1 MSDESRTGRRF
12 EVCLPIKVKGTSEG
26 QSFEGVTDNVS
37 AAGVYIR
44 GDASF
49 PVGSKVRF
57 SMTLPGDSIGARQDI
72 EIECQGRVM
81 RVEETHGKGTDRTGV
96 ACLIDEYKF
105 VAPPSPP
112 PTRRRRSG
120 GSNC

>member
-12 EVCLPIKVKGTSEG
+12 EISLPIEIRGDVDGKPF
-26 QSFEGVTDNVS
+26 QGVTDNVS

-49 PVGSKVRF
+49 PVGSQVRF
-57 SMTLPGDSIGARQDI
+57 SMMLPGSSIGAGQDI
-72 EIECQGRVM
+72 EVECQGRVV
-81 RVEETHGKGTDRTGV
+81 RVEESVDAAQHDRKGV
-96 ACLIDEYKF
+96 ACLIDEYRF
-105 VAPPSPP
+105 IRPSGG
-112 PTRRRRSG
+112 SG

>member
-12 EVCLPIKVKGTSEG
+12 EVSLPIKVHGTVKGEA
-26 QSFEGVTDNVS
+26 FEGITDNVS

-57 SMTLPGDSIGARQDI
+57 SMTLPGASIGAGQDI

-105 VAPPSPP
+105 IPP
-112 PTRRRRSG
+112 RRRRSG

>member
-1 MSDESRTGRRF
+1 MADESRTGRRF
-12 EVCLPIKVKGTSEG
+12 EVSLPIKVRGTAANG
-26 QSFEGVTDNVS
+26 KPFEGVTDNVS

-44 GDASF
+44 GQASF

-57 SMTLPGDSIGARQDI
+57 SMTLPGASIGAGQDI

-81 RVEETHGKGTDRTGV
+81 RVEQAPGKRKERKGV

-105 VAPPSPP
+105 VRPS
-112 PTRRRRSG
+112 RRRSG
-120 GSNC
+120 GKKC